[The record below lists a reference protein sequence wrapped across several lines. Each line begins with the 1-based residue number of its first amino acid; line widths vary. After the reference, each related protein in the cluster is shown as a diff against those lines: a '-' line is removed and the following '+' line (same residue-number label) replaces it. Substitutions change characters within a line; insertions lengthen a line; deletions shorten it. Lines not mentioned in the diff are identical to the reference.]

1 MAKESEQG
9 PRPLE
14 RDTDAVLEQWVVDF
28 RDRLK
33 TLTVQ
38 IHYASSRGGEITPEE
53 VETAYH
59 QLMAPANRSRSSAQ
73 ENVTIAFQENRFIQM
88 AGFGMALALFVFG
101 MLMLGYSAF
110 GPTDA
115 VGRIA
120 SLVGGSF
127 AEILL
132 LLPLRFA
139 VNARRHNFA
148 IRILGNL
155 LDRVDNPRLLAELI
169 RRLIG
174 EVAPE
179 KHQND

>member
-1 MAKESEQG
+1 MAKESDQG
-9 PRPLE
+9 PTPVE
-14 RDTDAVLEQWVVDF
+14 RDTDAVLEQRVADF

-33 TLTVQ
+33 TATFQ
-38 IHYASSRGGEITPEE
+38 IHYSSNRGGEITPEE
-53 VETAYH
+53 IEAAYH
-59 QLMAPANRSRSSAQ
+59 QLMAPTNHSRSSAQ
-73 ENVTIAFQENRFIQM
+73 ENVTIAFRENWFIQM

-101 MLMLGYSAF
+101 MVMLGYSAF

-132 LLPLRFA
+132 LIPLRFA
-139 VNARRHNFA
+139 VNARRNNFA
-148 IRILGNL
+148 IRILGYL

-174 EVAPE
+174 EVAPG
-179 KHQND
+179 KHQDD